1 MVRLAWLR
9 ACCAVAEGAEVTDP
23 PPDAATAASCVAV
36 VLTDPLHRVSVIGGR
51 EGMPRSL
58 GSVYGGSVTRFLGGL
73 CPAACRVIPTP
84 GVTSHNNGVCVST
97 DGCTLLLSHCSYSDA
112 RKLHV
117 FRVADGELLRSVGSR
132 GRGPLHFFEPRQVWV
147 APDGFVFVADW
158 PNHCVQVLTPDL
170 RFHGFVGACDLES
183 PVGVCA
189 DAAVVVVSER
199 VSHRLSFFH
208 RGDGTLFNRVESE
221 STLDDDGSP
230 GLLTFPCGLCFVH
243 SGRHVAVAVS
253 GSNRVSVFAMDGS
266 LVRHVGAGVLKR
278 PTGVACSAFDE
289 IVVADAGNRC
299 VRVFSDADELLM
311 SFGVGGFTGVAV
323 GGSTVFAADADAKE
337 CLVWT

>member
-1 MVRLAWLR
+1 MMNQCRVVKWIAAISTNIGRRLRTDTETETVRETTTRVRKDGQRKARNSNYDRLL
-9 ACCAVAEGAEVTDP
+9 
-23 PPDAATAASCVAV
+23 AAT
-36 VLTDPLHRVSVIGGR
+36 GG
-51 EGMPRSL
+51 
-58 GSVYGGSVTRFLGGL
+58 V
-73 CPAACRVIPTP
+73 
-84 GVTSHNNGVCVST
+84 
-97 DGCTLLLSHCSYSDA
+97 D
-112 RKLHV
+112 
-117 FRVADGELLRSVGSR
+117 
-132 GRGPLHFFEPRQVWV
+132 
-147 APDGFVFVADW
+147 
-158 PNHCVQVLTPDL
+158 
-170 RFHGFVGACDLES
+170 
-183 PVGVCA
+183 
-189 DAAVVVVSER
+189 
-199 VSHRLSFFH
+199 
-208 RGDGTLFNRVESE
+208 
-221 STLDDDGSP
+221 
-230 GLLTFPCGLCFVH
+230 H